1 MEDRNN
7 SGGESETEL
16 RLREE
21 GNNDPLIRART
32 DVPGDEKK
40 ETGALQDAEE
50 RLGAMWK
57 QTAEW
62 QEVWMDQAA
71 SILEKRVIIDGLQET
86 LGGGTLRSHGRG

>member
-1 MEDRNN
+1 MV
-7 SGGESETEL
+7 
-16 RLREE
+16 
-21 GNNDPLIRART
+21 RAGT

-71 SILEKRVIIDGLQET
+71 SILEKRVIIDGLQESLECLEGELCGVT
-86 LGGGTLRSHGRG
+86 DEDEEIPDLVKAWGDPGVF